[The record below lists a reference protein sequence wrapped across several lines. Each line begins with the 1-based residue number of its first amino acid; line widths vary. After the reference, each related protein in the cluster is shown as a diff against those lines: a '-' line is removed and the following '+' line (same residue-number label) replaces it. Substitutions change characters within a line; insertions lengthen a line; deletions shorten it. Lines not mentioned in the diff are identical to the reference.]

1 MADRRYEEEA
11 RARELWEAVVIR
23 KVYRET
29 GQEWELGAELF
40 RHRTINLHRL
50 HELRLFYKLALG
62 VRNMN

>member
-40 RHRTINLHRL
+40 RHRTINLHRFDQ
-50 HELRLFYKLALG
+50 LRLLHKFVLR
-62 VRNMN
+62 VRHMN